1 MRRLALQILFMNLM
15 LFAVVSAQQ
24 DSAAY
29 RSAAAISDPL
39 HKINAL
45 HDFLKQYPDSKL
57 RTRAFDGL
65 FDLHVEQGDV
75 QGALEAA
82 DNSLRTLVPANR
94 MSTYNRFAFNLAKNN
109 MGLDS
114 ALVYV
119 DRAIDMAGTSRNL
132 SGYQDTKAYVLFRLG
147 RFVEAEELQRIAI
160 KGHEDD
166 PEYLSNLA
174 LYENANGKVQD
185 ALQTMAKALYYGADQ
200 ESKQHFL
207 DWIDRTEKE
216 PSKRGALEQTVFMS
230 AVRSL
235 TDTLTGSS
243 LISARS
249 NAATV
254 MADLGIDLHTARLWS
269 ETAVKSLNQKS
280 PVNDVVLFRQ
290 SLALVLSAQGKHK
303 DALAHLQSV
312 ESLVDPYESRY
323 WLTLGKTHEQL
334 GNRRSAIIAYMSGL
348 VARNE
353 KALRTALE
361 TAYAQHYGS
370 VEGIEKELDSMKLSS
385 THLEPGHYGKSST
398 PHGKVIL
405 AELFTGA
412 ECGPCASSDLA
423 FDALTEYYPRSVL
436 AILEYHVHIPGPD
449 PMTTD
454 ESWDRYSWYAG
465 QGTPTVVIDGRES
478 IIGGGPKT
486 VTRNRFGVYQFA
498 IRKFEVEKPRA
509 RLSLSIKRDGDEIAA
524 TIGVAGTA
532 STGRTGRSVVH
543 VALLE
548 RSVDYTGANGISKHA
563 FVVRRMMDDANGT
576 DVSLQQKETILN
588 KRVNV
593 AEVEQRIK
601 EYLDNPSAQRSW
613 SYRRPF
619 TGWRARPEK
628 LDGSNLAIIAWVQD
642 VGSKEVLQAIYQD
655 VPALIGT
662 Q

>member
-1 MRRLALQILFMNLM
+1 MKRFVWLTLLCDLM
-15 LFAVVSAQQ
+15 LFAGVFAQQ

-29 RSAAAISDPL
+29 RAATTISDPL
-39 HKINAL
+39 QKINAL
-45 HDFLKQYPDSKL
+45 QDFLKQYPDSKL

-65 FDLHVEQGDV
+65 FDLHVERGNEQE
-75 QGALEAA
+75 ALEAA
-82 DNSLRTLVPANR
+82 DNSLRTLTPENR
-94 MSTYNRFAFNLAKNN
+94 MSPYNRFAYNLAKNN
-109 MGLDS
+109 IGLDS
-114 ALVYV
+114 ALLYI
-119 DRAIDMAGTSRNL
+119 DRAIEMAGTSRNL
-132 SGYQDTKAYVLFRLG
+132 SGYQDTKAYVLYRLG

-166 PEYLSNLA
+166 YEYLSNLA

-185 ALQTMAKALYYGADQ
+185 GLQTMAKALYFGADQ

-207 DWIDRTEKE
+207 EWIDKAEKDQA
-216 PSKRGALEQTVFMS
+216 KRHALKQTVFMS

-235 TDTLTGSS
+235 TDTLKGSA

-254 MADLGIDLHTARLWS
+254 MADLGVDLNTARQWS
-269 ETAVKSLNQKS
+269 ENAVKSLNKKS
-280 PVNDVVLFRQ
+280 PVNDVVQFRQ
-290 SLALVLSAQGKHK
+290 SLALVLCAQGAYK
-303 DALAHLQSV
+303 DALAHLQSI

-334 GNRRSAIIAYMSGL
+334 GNRRPAIIAYMNGL
-348 VARNE
+348 IARND
-353 KALRTALE
+353 KTLRSALE
-361 TAYAQHYGS
+361 TVYTKEYGS
-370 VEGIEKELDSMKLSS
+370 LDGIEKELDSLRQSS
-385 THLEPGHYGKSST
+385 ASVEPGHYGKPST
-398 PHGKVIL
+398 PNGKVVL

-423 FDALTEYYPRSVL
+423 FDALTEYYPRTVL

-449 PMTTD
+449 PMTID

-498 IRKFEVEKPRA
+498 IKKFEAEKPRA
-509 RLSLSIKRDGDEIAA
+509 RLSLSVTREGDDIAA
-524 TIGVAGTA
+524 TIGVAGTN
-532 STGRTGRSVVH
+532 STGRVGKSVVH
-543 VALLE
+543 VALVE
-548 RSVDYTGANGISKHA
+548 RSVDYTGANGISRHA

-576 DVSLQQKETILN
+576 DVSLQQKEALLN

-613 SYRRPF
+613 TYRRPF
-619 TGWRARPEK
+619 TGWRARPEI
-628 LDGSNLAIIAWVQD
+628 LDRSNLAIVAWVQD
-642 VGSKEVLQAIYQD
+642 VESKEVLQAAYQD
-655 VPALIGT
+655 VPAIVGT
-662 Q
+662 H